1 MLSGMVDTLMLSAVG
16 DYAVGAV
23 GTANSYIG
31 IFIIMFS
38 IISSGMVSVMTQN
51 IGAGRPGVAY
61 QARQLGLLFNA
72 VAGVRMAV
80 FLFSGAGAILRMVGI
95 ADALYEPALIYLKIV
110 GGGCILN
117 AVIPIFSSYLRA
129 FGYTKQ
135 PLYATIVGNI
145 ANFVMN
151 AVFLFVLH
159 KGVAGV
165 ATATVISKILNLC
178 IVLYFSHKLISAKNS
193 TERIANKTVLG
204 QIVKVGLPSACETAL
219 YNVAMMLVI
228 RFLNQMDA
236 EGLNVTARSYTA
248 TISNFSYCVGAALAQ
263 ANAIM
268 TGWHIGAGELEEC
281 DRGLIITPL
290 FGILGTMIVNNKM
303 AFFSDALGHSAL
315 TGIAVGVVF
324 GIPDTNLSMVIFG
337 IAFALLL
344 NWIKSK
350 STASTDTIIS
360 VFSSC
365 CIAIGLAILSRGGN
379 FSKYS
384 SLLVGDILSITRS
397 EIVYLF
403 LIFLATI
410 VFWIVCCNRLQAIS
424 LHRTL
429 AKSKH
434 IRIRLIENLFSVF
447 IALMVMLSIKWV
459 GILIINALLILPA
472 ASSRNISENLRE

>member
-1 MLSGMVDTLMLSAVG
+1 MKQLTRLFIPICLETLFYMLSGMVDTLMLSAVG

-72 VAGVRMAV
+72 VAGVLMAV
-80 FLFSGAGAILRMVGI
+80 FLFS
-95 ADALYEPALIYLKIV
+95 DALYEPALIYLKIV

-165 ATATVISKILNLC
+165 AAATVISKILNLC

-281 DRGLIITPL
+281 DRGTKRAAFVGVCVAVCMETAIVLGSGFIMPLFTDNPEMTALVRKLLAIDIVLEIGRVTNLVFGQALKTSGDAVFPAVIAAVFMFVFAVGGTWL
-290 FGILGTMIVNNKM
+290 FGISMGLM
-303 AFFSDALGHSAL
+303 
-315 TGIAVGVVF
+315 AVG
-324 GIPDTNLSMVIFG
+324 
-337 IAFALLL
+337 AY
-344 NWIKSK
+344 
-350 STASTDTIIS
+350 
-360 VFSSC
+360 
-365 CIAIGLAILSRGGN
+365 IGLASDECVRAVGMVWRWKTG
-379 FSKYS
+379 KWRTKK
-384 SLLVGDILSITRS
+384 LV
-397 EIVYLF
+397 
-403 LIFLATI
+403 
-410 VFWIVCCNRLQAIS
+410 
-424 LHRTL
+424 
-429 AKSKH
+429 
-434 IRIRLIENLFSVF
+434 
-447 IALMVMLSIKWV
+447 
-459 GILIINALLILPA
+459 
-472 ASSRNISENLRE
+472 

>member
-1 MLSGMVDTLMLSAVG
+1 MNGKRRLKMKQLTRLFIPICLETLFYMLSGMVDTLMLSAVG

-72 VAGVRMAV
+72 VAGVLMAV

-165 ATATVISKILNLC
+165 AAATVISKILNLC

-248 TISNFSYCVGAALAQ
+248 TISNFSYCVGAATMDIHVLAKMLDTD
-263 ANAIM
+263 AGTLNMPARI
-268 TGWHIGAGELEEC
+268 TDTPWTIPFKCLVFKFGFCKPENKIVFIPFIFIFLHIVTHTDLQLFLFDCGRKYKIILQSAGIKINIST
-281 DRGLIITPL
+281 GLI
-290 FGILGTMIVNNKM
+290 
-303 AFFSDALGHSAL
+303 S
-315 TGIAVGVVF
+315 
-324 GIPDTNLSMVIFG
+324 
-337 IAFALLL
+337 
-344 NWIKSK
+344 
-350 STASTDTIIS
+350 
-360 VFSSC
+360 
-365 CIAIGLAILSRGGN
+365 
-379 FSKYS
+379 
-384 SLLVGDILSITRS
+384 
-397 EIVYLF
+397 
-403 LIFLATI
+403 
-410 VFWIVCCNRLQAIS
+410 IS
-424 LHRTL
+424 LFKKYLYHVNKFRN
-429 AKSKH
+429 AMGCRFYH
-434 IRIRLIENLFSVF
+434 IRFFDI
-447 IALMVMLSIKWV
+447 
-459 GILIINALLILPA
+459 
-472 ASSRNISENLRE
+472 

>member
-1 MLSGMVDTLMLSAVG
+1 MKQLTRLFIPICLETLFYMLSGMVDTLMLSAVG

-72 VAGVRMAV
+72 VAGVLMAV

-268 TGWHIGAGELEEC
+268 TG
-281 DRGLIITPL
+281 
-290 FGILGTMIVNNKM
+290 
-303 AFFSDALGHSAL
+303 
-315 TGIAVGVVF
+315 
-324 GIPDTNLSMVIFG
+324 
-337 IAFALLL
+337 
-344 NWIKSK
+344 
-350 STASTDTIIS
+350 
-360 VFSSC
+360 
-365 CIAIGLAILSRGGN
+365 
-379 FSKYS
+379 
-384 SLLVGDILSITRS
+384 
-397 EIVYLF
+397 
-403 LIFLATI
+403 
-410 VFWIVCCNRLQAIS
+410 
-424 LHRTL
+424 
-429 AKSKH
+429 
-434 IRIRLIENLFSVF
+434 
-447 IALMVMLSIKWV
+447 
-459 GILIINALLILPA
+459 
-472 ASSRNISENLRE
+472 